1 MNCATDGVGAAAVVA
16 AGIDGYWHQ
25 WLVQFVRPTHFINA
39 NATKKERNQGIIQMK
54 KIQREK
60 KKRGEINKRLTTGM
74 LNASETDAL
83 LAHLRPLRTWR
94 TAHANTHIY
103 AAVPIVAWVTTLSSV
118 LQPAS
123 DQSQSI
129 NKILC

>member
-1 MNCATDGVGAAAVVA
+1 MNKSRLPQPRGGNERKNKKKKRVKKMNCATDGVGAAAVVA

-60 KKRGEINKRLTTGM
+60 KNGEK
-74 LNASETDAL
+74 
-83 LAHLRPLRTWR
+83 
-94 TAHANTHIY
+94 
-103 AAVPIVAWVTTLSSV
+103 
-118 LQPAS
+118 
-123 DQSQSI
+123 
-129 NKILC
+129 